1 MTVNKH
7 SQKEL
12 HMPEMNFSPLT
23 KVELDNAIDVILMLY
38 EWDIEAKKKEYHINS
53 LITILKIWISS
64 RTQLNLGPLSAEDF
78 GPAL

>member
-12 HMPEMNFSPLT
+12 HMSEMNFSPLT

-38 EWDIEAKKKEYHINS
+38 EWDIEAKKK
-53 LITILKIWISS
+53 
-64 RTQLNLGPLSAEDF
+64 RLNFP
-78 GPAL
+78 

>member
-1 MTVNKH
+1 
-7 SQKEL
+7 
-12 HMPEMNFSPLT
+12 MPEMNFSPLT

-53 LITILKIWISS
+53 LISILKIWISS
-64 RTQLNLGPLSAEDF
+64 RTQPILNPLSVEDF